1 MNKGMVQAVR
11 ELTKESKYDFEFKT
25 SPDAIYAGALGAA
38 LWGGFRYL
46 KLKKDNEE
54 VFTK

>member
-1 MNKGMVQAVR
+1 MNKGMVQAIE
-11 ELTKESKYDFEFKT
+11 ELAKESKYEFEFRT

-46 KLKKDNEE
+46 KLKKKNER

>member
-1 MNKGMVQAVR
+1 MNKGMVQAIE
-11 ELTKESKYDFEFKT
+11 ELALESKYEFEFRT

-46 KLKKDNEE
+46 KLKDKKEAFVN
-54 VFTK
+54 K

>member
-1 MNKGMVQAVR
+1 
-11 ELTKESKYDFEFKT
+11 LTKESKYEFEFKT

-46 KLKKDNEE
+46 KLKISNEE
-54 VFTK
+54 VLTK